1 MNLLFSINSS
11 NYKPISFRERYF
23 YDFYDIVDSFLATKL
38 DSEDKNRLLKPML
51 ASGGQ
56 INWYGKYEGDFK
68 RLNDC
73 NPIISE
79 KVKFEFNTFI
89 EKTDELSSSLKNK
102 RDADNTE
109 WGNLIANLFQ
119 HDRIILIAN
128 DHSDWGILWGWD
140 FMSNNENK
148 LPKLEPTFKPKPKDE
163 EEQADEDPIVS
174 DDDDKIK
181 DVKTNQPIVT
191 TTTVDPTPNPEDII
205 EDEVEEDEKE
215 DDEPVGAEPK
225 AIYVERVGCLGRI
238 KRLLRWISYRFWA
251 LFWLI
256 LYTLLIIWL
265 CRYCDRPNC
274 DAYCEKLKKTKEEL
288 KDLEQRVRERCDT
301 TYVKPH

>member
-38 DSEDKNRLLKPML
+38 DPEDKNRLLKPML
-51 ASGGQ
+51 VSGGQ

-73 NPIISE
+73 NTSVSE
-79 KVKFEFNTFI
+79 KVKFEFNAFI

-102 RDADNTE
+102 RDSDNSE

-119 HDRIILIAN
+119 NDRIILIAN
-128 DHSDWGILWGWD
+128 DKSDWGILWGWD

-148 LPKLEPTFKPKPKDE
+148 LPKLEPTYKPEIIETEQPVEEPIDTEETGVKEVISNEPK
-163 EEQADEDPIVS
+163 
-174 DDDDKIK
+174 
-181 DVKTNQPIVT
+181 VT
-191 TTTVDPTPNPEDII
+191 ITGVDPTPKPENII
-205 EDEVEEDEKE
+205 VDEIKEEEEVEPLGVNETK
-215 DDEPVGAEPK
+215 VIYAER
-225 AIYVERVGCLGRI
+225 IGFLGKI

-256 LYTLLIIWL
+256 IYTLLIIWL

-288 KDLEQRVRERCDT
+288 KDLERRVRERCDT

>member
-23 YDFYDIVDSFLATKL
+23 YDFYEIVDSFLASKL
-38 DSEDKNRLLKPML
+38 DVEDKNRLLKPMI
-51 ASGGQ
+51 AAGGQ
-56 INWYGKYEGDFK
+56 INWYGNYEGVFK
-68 RLNDC
+68 RLSECEPN
-73 NPIISE
+73 IAE
-79 KVKFEFNTFI
+79 KVKSELNAFI
-89 EKTDELSSSLKNK
+89 EKTVELSTSLKNK
-102 RDADNTE
+102 RDADNAE

-128 DHSDWGILWGWD
+128 DNSDWAILWGWD

-148 LPKLEPTFKPKPKDE
+148 LPKLEPTYKSETKIEVEPSVDEQVVNKDNTIESVTTFAQKIKSKDADSSQKPKEVWQDE
-163 EEQADEDPIVS
+163 IRQEV
-174 DDDDKIK
+174 
-181 DVKTNQPIVT
+181 
-191 TTTVDPTPNPEDII
+191 
-205 EDEVEEDEKE
+205 EDEPLFVAD
-215 DDEPVGAEPK
+215 PK
-225 AIYVERVGCLGRI
+225 VNYSERIGCLGRI

-256 LYTLLIIWL
+256 IYTLLIIWL

-274 DAYCEKLKKTKEEL
+274 DEYCEKLKKTKEEL
-288 KDLEQRVRERCDT
+288 KDLEERVRERCDT

>member
-11 NYKPISFRERYF
+11 NYKPISFRDRYF
-23 YDFYDIVDSFLATKL
+23 CDFYDIVDSFLAKKL
-38 DSEDKNRLLKPML
+38 DTEDKNRLLKPML

-73 NPIISE
+73 NPNVSE
-79 KVKFEFNTFI
+79 KVKLEFNTFI
-89 EKTDELSSSLKNK
+89 EKTDKLSSSLKNK
-102 RDADNTE
+102 RDVENTE

-128 DHSDWGILWGWD
+128 EKSDWGILWGWD

-148 LPKLEPTFKPKPKDE
+148 LPKLEPTFKPEVTVEKEQLVDEPIDKKDP
-163 EEQADEDPIVS
+163 PIEV
-174 DDDDKIK
+174 
-181 DVKTNQPIVT
+181 VKTNEPKVT
-191 TTTVDPTPNPEDII
+191 TTDVDPAPKPENII
-205 EDEVEEDEKE
+205 EEEEEEEEKE
-215 DDEPVGAEPK
+215 DELPVGAEPK
-225 AIYVERVGCLGRI
+225 IIYVERIGCLGRI

-256 LYTLLIIWL
+256 IYTLLIIWL

-288 KDLEQRVRERCDT
+288 KDLEERVRERCDT

>member
-73 NPIISE
+73 NTNVSE
-79 KVKFEFNTFI
+79 KVKFEFNRFI

-102 RDADNTE
+102 RDSDNSE

-128 DHSDWGILWGWD
+128 DKSDWGILWGWD

-148 LPKLEPTFKPKPKDE
+148 LPKLEPTYKPEIIEPE
-163 EEQADEDPIVS
+163 
-174 DDDDKIK
+174 
-181 DVKTNQPIVT
+181 QPIENPIDTEETGVKEVITNEPKVT
-191 TTTVDPTPNPEDII
+191 IIGVDPTPKPENII
-205 EDEVEEDEKE
+205 VDEINEEEEVEPLDVTETK
-215 DDEPVGAEPK
+215 VIYAER
-225 AIYVERVGCLGRI
+225 IGFLGRI

-256 LYTLLIIWL
+256 IYTLLIIWL

-288 KDLEQRVRERCDT
+288 NDLERRVRERCDT
-301 TYVKPH
+301 TYVKPQ

>member
-1 MNLLFSINSS
+1 
-11 NYKPISFRERYF
+11 
-23 YDFYDIVDSFLATKL
+23 
-38 DSEDKNRLLKPML
+38 ML

-68 RLNDC
+68 RLNEC
-73 NPIISE
+73 NPNVSE
-79 KVKFEFNTFI
+79 KVKLEFNTFI
-89 EKTDELSSSLKNK
+89 EKTDELSTSLKNK

-128 DHSDWGILWGWD
+128 EKSDWGILWGWD

-148 LPKLEPTFKPKPKDE
+148 LPKLEPTYKPEKII
-163 EEQADEDPIVS
+163 EQEQPVVVPVVT
-174 DDDDKIK
+174 DDDEIN
-181 DVKTNQPIVT
+181 DVKTKQPIVT
-191 TTTVDPTPNPEDII
+191 TTNVDPTPNPEDII
-205 EDEVEEDEKE
+205 EDEVDEEDKE
-215 DDEPVGAEPK
+215 DELPVGAEPK
-225 AIYVERVGCLGRI
+225 IIYVERIGCLGRI

-256 LYTLLIIWL
+256 IYTLLIIWL

-274 DAYCEKLKKTKEEL
+274 EAYCEKLKKTKEEL
-288 KDLEQRVRERCDT
+288 KDLEERVRERCDT

>member
-11 NYKPISFRERYF
+11 NYKPISFRDRYF
-23 YDFYDIVDSFLATKL
+23 YDFYDIVDSFLAKKL
-38 DSEDKNRLLKPML
+38 DTEDKNRLLKPML

-73 NPIISE
+73 NPNVSE
-79 KVKFEFNTFI
+79 KVKLEFNTFI
-89 EKTDELSSSLKNK
+89 EKTDKLSSSLKNK
-102 RDADNTE
+102 RDVENTE

-128 DHSDWGILWGWD
+128 EKSDWGILWGWD

-148 LPKLEPTFKPKPKDE
+148 LPKLEPTFKPEVTVEKEQLVDEPIDKKDP
-163 EEQADEDPIVS
+163 PIEV
-174 DDDDKIK
+174 
-181 DVKTNQPIVT
+181 VKTNEPKVT
-191 TTTVDPTPNPEDII
+191 TTDVDPAPKPENII
-205 EDEVEEDEKE
+205 EEEEEEEEKE
-215 DDEPVGAEPK
+215 DELPVGTEPK
-225 AIYVERVGCLGRI
+225 IIYVERIGCLGRI

-256 LYTLLIIWL
+256 IYTLLIIWL

-288 KDLEQRVRERCDT
+288 KDLEERVRERCDT